1 MKINKYHP
9 KEKQAVPETQE
20 LSMLEALERLAGS
33 FDRLGDENMETNQG
47 SSADIWLVLRGGERH
62 DR

>member
-1 MKINKYHP
+1 MKINKHHQ
-9 KEKQAVPETQE
+9 KEKQAAPETQE

-33 FDRLGDENMETNQG
+33 FERLGDNIAKTNQG
-47 SSADIWLVLRGGERH
+47 STADNWFVLRGGERY